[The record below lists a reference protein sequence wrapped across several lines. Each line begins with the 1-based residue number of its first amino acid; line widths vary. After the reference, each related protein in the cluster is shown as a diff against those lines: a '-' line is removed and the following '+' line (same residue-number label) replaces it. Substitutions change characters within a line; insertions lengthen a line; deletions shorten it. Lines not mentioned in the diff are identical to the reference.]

1 MDIFRVLLKVEKSFR
16 RRFEII
22 SQTSYHLSVDVNVMG
37 SFLDHEPRFCNSHQ
51 QQQTKEQEMKGM
63 KMLVLQNGCFT

>member
-37 SFLDHEPRFCNSHQ
+37 SFLDHQPRFCNSHHQQ
-51 QQQTKEQEMKGM
+51 QQQTKEQETKGM
-63 KMLVLQNGCFT
+63 KMLVL